1 MFDGCLKLKTIFVG
15 AGWNMDNVTTSNQ
28 MFRDCSALVGGKG
41 TAYDA
46 NKTNK
51 EYAIIDGT
59 GGKLGYLTYKPAEN
73 TTPEQN

>member
-1 MFDGCLKLKTIFVG
+1 MSQVEEVPKNGDQEKLSSDNMFLNCT
-15 AGWNMDNVTTSNQ
+15 
-28 MFRDCSALVGGKG
+28 ALVGGKG

-59 GGKLGYLTYKPAEN
+59 GGKLGYLTYKPAES